1 MSQRSFYIIY
11 TRHLTQSV
19 ETCSSIPWI
28 PKGIPDD
35 GTCDVPEQVADLLT
49 TGERILCM

>member
-1 MSQRSFYIIY
+1 MSQQSFCEIY

-19 ETCSSIPWI
+19 ETCRSIPWLL
-28 PKGIPDD
+28 KGLPDD
-35 GTCDVPEQVADLLT
+35 GTCDVPKQVTDLLT